1 LKIEDNMHTRKLK
14 GLFPAITGVLLTTW
28 IAVGLQQTVKVDDA
42 ALKNAGKANTSDWL
56 TYGLNQQEQR
66 YSLLKEID
74 ATNVSRLG
82 LAWTYEI
89 GQGGGN
95 QEATPLVSNGVLYS
109 VTQWSIAFAVDA
121 KTGRELW
128 RYDPK
133 IDRAA
138 TQPKICC
145 GNVVRGLA
153 IYGNKVFVP
162 VMDGRLAALDAT
174 TGKEV
179 WSVQTTPLDQPYTV
193 TMAPRVA
200 KGKVFIGNAGGEY
213 PVRGFVTA
221 YDTETGKLV
230 WRFYTVPGDPKKGF
244 ESKAMEA
251 AAKTWSGEWYK
262 FGGGGTVWDGM
273 TYDPDSNLLYFG
285 TGNGGPWPSEVR
297 QSKGL
302 DNLYVCSI
310 VAVNA
315 DTGEYKWHYQTV
327 PEDSWDFDSVQQL
340 TLADI
345 RINGQARKVIM
356 QANKSGFFL
365 VLDRLTGKI
374 ISGEPFAQVNWASE
388 IDLKT
393 GRPKIH
399 PEAFYSKSQA
409 IAISPSAGGAHNWA
423 PMSFNPT
430 TNLMYIPI
438 TASGSMS
445 YRLPDSFTYNA
456 AGQNMG
462 VTFAFPGGG
471 GPGGPGGRGGPVGA
485 PGPPPTGGIADPGAA
500 IGAGLVTPALPP
512 TPAVGATPSAGAA
525 PVLPMIGPKDKDGNF
540 YAGQWLIAIDPS
552 TQQIKWRVQG
562 GGNVGG
568 TLTTAGNLVFQS
580 LSNGHLLAYKADTG
594 DKVFETSTNQN
605 SGQGPPITYM
615 VGGKQYIAVA
625 GGSGPRGGGPGPAG
639 TAAVPGG
646 PPPVYP
652 RVYVYT
658 LDGKAENPTPVSP
671 AAPAGGFGGFGPG
684 GPGAPPAPGT
694 PPAPAGRGQ

>member
-1 LKIEDNMHTRKLK
+1 MQIGKLR
-14 GLFPAITGVLLTTW
+14 GISLAITGVLLTTW
-28 IAVGLQQTVKVDDA
+28 IVVGVQQARKVDDT
-42 ALKNAGKANTSDWL
+42 ALKNSGKANSGDWL

-95 QEATPLVSNGVLYS
+95 QEATPLVSNGILYS
-109 VTQWSIAFAVDA
+109 VTQWSVAFAVDA
-121 KTGRELW
+121 KTGKELW

-133 IDRAA
+133 VDRAA

-153 IYGNKVFVP
+153 IYGNKIFVP
-162 VMDGRLAALDAT
+162 VMDGRLAAVDAT

-179 WSVQTTPLDQPYTV
+179 WNVQTTPLDQPYTV

-213 PVRGFVTA
+213 PVRGFVSA
-221 YDTETGKLV
+221 YDTDTGKLA

-244 ESKAMEA
+244 ENKAMEA
-251 AAKTWSGEWYK
+251 AAKTWGGEWYK
-262 FGGGGTVWDGM
+262 YGGGGTVWDGM

-374 ISGEPFAQVNWASE
+374 ISGEPFAQVN
-388 IDLKT
+388 
-393 GRPKIH
+393 
-399 PEAFYSKSQA
+399 
-409 IAISPSAGGAHNWA
+409 
-423 PMSFNPT
+423 
-430 TNLMYIPI
+430 
-438 TASGSMS
+438 
-445 YRLPDSFTYNA
+445 
-456 AGQNMG
+456 
-462 VTFAFPGGG
+462 
-471 GPGGPGGRGGPVGA
+471 
-485 PGPPPTGGIADPGAA
+485 
-500 IGAGLVTPALPP
+500 
-512 TPAVGATPSAGAA
+512 
-525 PVLPMIGPKDKDGNF
+525 
-540 YAGQWLIAIDPS
+540 
-552 TQQIKWRVQG
+552 
-562 GGNVGG
+562 
-568 TLTTAGNLVFQS
+568 
-580 LSNGHLLAYKADTG
+580 
-594 DKVFETSTNQN
+594 
-605 SGQGPPITYM
+605 
-615 VGGKQYIAVA
+615 
-625 GGSGPRGGGPGPAG
+625 
-639 TAAVPGG
+639 
-646 PPPVYP
+646 
-652 RVYVYT
+652 
-658 LDGKAENPTPVSP
+658 
-671 AAPAGGFGGFGPG
+671 
-684 GPGAPPAPGT
+684 
-694 PPAPAGRGQ
+694 